1 MSLLHLL
8 PAGKPAR
15 KLKVKLA
22 WSRGQGWGEPELAS
36 HRHVGRLGR
45 VCECGGALKMAKGLV
60 YSLPETGR
68 GGEKEEGEWN
78 SSCGGGLAV
87 GLCVV
92 RCHGGR
98 VGSREGFGT
107 DRRGGI
113 GFVRGC
119 GSSTFFP

>member
-36 HRHVGRLGR
+36 HRHVGRLGQ
-45 VCECGGALKMAKGLV
+45 VCECGGALNMAKGLV

-68 GGEKEEGEWN
+68 GEKRRRESGI
-78 SSCGGGLAV
+78 AV
-87 GLCVV
+87 VAVAWQLVCVL
-92 RCHGGR
+92 
-98 VGSREGFGT
+98 
-107 DRRGGI
+107 
-113 GFVRGC
+113 
-119 GSSTFFP
+119 